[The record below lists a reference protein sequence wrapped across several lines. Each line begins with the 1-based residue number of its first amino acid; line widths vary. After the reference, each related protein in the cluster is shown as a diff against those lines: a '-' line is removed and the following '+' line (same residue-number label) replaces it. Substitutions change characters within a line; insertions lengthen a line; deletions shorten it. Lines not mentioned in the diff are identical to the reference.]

1 MLKNLNDRQLEAVT
15 NTQGPMLVLAGAG
28 SGKTRVLTTRIA
40 HLIKDKE
47 VDSRSILAITF
58 TNKAAGEMKERVAE
72 LLAKDVS
79 SMWIGT
85 FHSIGSKMLR
95 RGAEKI
101 GYRPN
106 FTIYDRDDQ
115 KTLLKE
121 IYKEMDM
128 DDKVLKFNTALSLI
142 SKAKNEGVAPAS
154 YWESYG
160 NDALSLT
167 LARVY
172 QAYEDKKIDYNAMDF
187 DDLITK
193 AIELLQKDTETRAYY
208 QNRFEYIFVDEYQD
222 TNGAQY
228 EMVRIL
234 SEKFK
239 NICVVGDN
247 DQSIYGWRGADISN
261 ILNFENDF
269 KNARVV
275 LLEENYR
282 STQNILNA
290 ANEVI
295 ANNPNR
301 KDKNLWTSRGQG
313 QVPSFREFPSENNEA
328 RGLVDQMK
336 ALRDQGHAYSSMA
349 VLYRTN
355 AQSRVLEEELIN
367 GAIPYRVIGGLK
379 FYDRKEIKDIMAYL
393 RLIVNPRDDI
403 AFRRIINEPK
413 RGIGSVSLE
422 KFEKAARADNFSPGQ
437 YISLPHSSNKLGS
450 KAKEGLEKFRSIIE
464 KSQEAL
470 EAKDLFFAVKDI
482 IDLTGIKE
490 SLEAEKTIEAKS
502 RLENIDSYLSSIA
515 SFIETNP
522 GSSLED
528 YLAQV
533 SLYSD
538 VDKTEEASGVSLM
551 TIHSAKGLEYPIVF
565 VSGLEEGLFPSKY
578 SIDEGNIEEERR
590 LFYVALTRAEDLL
603 YLSSAQSRRV
613 FGQIMASKKSRF
625 VEELKDTIE
634 WKEEEKHS
642 FMEGSKLS
650 TNPRDKSQNWD
661 LDYMKY
667 GIKERKESLDKAQ
680 ADSLKLGDKVKHKKF
695 GEGTIITIEDNEV
708 LISFE
713 KVGLK
718 KLRSDIAPLEKI

>member
-40 HLIKDKE
+40 HLIKDKG

-72 LLAKDVS
+72 LLHKDVS

-85 FHSIGSKMLR
+85 FHSIGSRMLR

-142 SKAKNEGVAPAS
+142 SKAKNEGVEPSS
-154 YWESYG
+154 YWETYG
-160 NDALSLT
+160 SDALSLT

-193 AIELLQKDTETRAYY
+193 AIELLQKDTETRTYY

-269 KNARVV
+269 KDARVV

-301 KDKNLWTSRGQG
+301 KDKSLWTSKGQG
-313 QVPSFREFPSENNEA
+313 QLPSYREFPSENNEA
-328 RGLVDQMK
+328 RGLVDKMRS
-336 ALRDQGHAYSSMA
+336 LRDQGHGYSTMA

-367 GAIPYRVIGGLK
+367 GGIPYRVIGGLK

-422 KFEKAARADNFSPGQ
+422 KFERAARADKFSPGQ
-437 YISLPHSSNKLGS
+437 YISLPHSTNKLSS
-450 KAKEGLEKFRSIIE
+450 KAKEGFEDFRSIIE
-464 KSQEAL
+464 KSREAL

-482 IDLTGIKE
+482 IDLTGIKD

-603 YLSSAQSRRV
+603 YLSSAQARRV
-613 FGQIMASKKSRF
+613 FGQIMVSKKSRF

-680 ADSLKLGDKVKHKKF
+680 AHSLKLGDKVRHKKF
-695 GEGTIITIEDNEV
+695 GEGTIITIEDKEV

-713 KVGLK
+713 KAGLK
-718 KLRSDIAPLEKI
+718 KLRSDIAPLEKL